1 MHKAT
6 YPYPCCWMNED
17 AEVPLVRAPGVD
29 SIEGYKVYG
38 HCIPGC
44 SSYAFDDS
52 FWKVSYFL
60 INCT

>member
-1 MHKAT
+1 MDE
-6 YPYPCCWMNED
+6 M
-17 AEVPLVRAPGVD
+17 LRLISFFRAPGVD

-52 FWKVSYFL
+52 FWQVSDFL
-60 INCT
+60 GNRAVN

>member
-1 MHKAT
+1 MEMLKLI
-6 YPYPCCWMNED
+6 
-17 AEVPLVRAPGVD
+17 PLLRAPGVD

-52 FWKVSYFL
+52 FWQVSDFPSNYA
-60 INCT
+60 